1 MFRFMRTIIFYT
13 LWSLNFICEGDMS
26 LLPTILTLE
35 YFYIFIFSPWTVTMK
50 LPMLKYQ
57 LIRFLVLFPLWTSY
71 ILSYIMAMS
80 DFGDILIN
88 LGLKAMVILLN
99 IWLFLMIVSTMSAVK
114 GVLVFL
120 RKYGISMILR

>member
-13 LWSLNFICEGDMS
+13 LWSLNFICEGGVS

-57 LIRFLVLFPLWTSY
+57 LIRFLALFPLWTSY